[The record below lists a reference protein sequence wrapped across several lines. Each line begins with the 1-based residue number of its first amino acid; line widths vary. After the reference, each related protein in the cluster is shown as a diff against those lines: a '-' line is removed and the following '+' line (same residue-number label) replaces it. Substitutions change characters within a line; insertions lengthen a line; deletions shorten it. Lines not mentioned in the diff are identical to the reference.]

1 MLVVTHDP
9 AVSGQVRR
17 TIAIRDGR
25 TATETLR
32 HEAADEEGN
41 ATQHAVEYAVLD
53 RAGRLQLPR
62 EMIEPLGMRDR
73 VRLEAAPD
81 HIGVWPDDPPLTGR
95 AGPAAGASEAAGG
108 RRPPTGRAAADASPG
123 TWPPGPHPGA
133 GRDRPDGT
141 GPGPMV
147 AASEVTRT
155 FGSGAATRALRGVSF
170 TLPRGQLVALR
181 GRSGSGKTTLLNIV
195 GGLDRPTSGS
205 VHVAG
210 REVSA
215 MSEREQMLLRRG
227 TVAFIFQSFGLIPM
241 LSAAENVGIP
251 LRINGV
257 GARERE
263 ERVRLMLGIV
273 GLADHALQRPG
284 ELSGGQQQRVA
295 IARALA
301 GRPELLIADEP
312 TGQLDSETGRQI
324 MRLLRTVVRSEGIT
338 ALVATH
344 DSALIDVAD
353 DVLLLEDGQLVPA
366 LPGPA

>member
-1 MLVVTHDP
+1 
-9 AVSGQVRR
+9 VSGQP
-17 TIAIRDGR
+17 G
-25 TATETLR
+25 TATGVT
-32 HEAADEEGN
+32 AA
-41 ATQHAVEYAVLD
+41 
-53 RAGRLQLPR
+53 
-62 EMIEPLGMRDR
+62 
-73 VRLEAAPD
+73 AAP
-81 HIGVWPDDPPLTGR
+81 
-95 AGPAAGASEAAGG
+95 
-108 RRPPTGRAAADASPG
+108 
-123 TWPPGPHPGA
+123 
-133 GRDRPDGT
+133 
-141 GPGPMV
+141 PMV

-155 FGSGAATRALRGVSF
+155 FGSGTVAVHALRGVSF
-170 TLPRGQLVALR
+170 TLPGGQLVALR

-195 GGLDRPTSGS
+195 GGLDRPTSGR

-215 MSEREQMLLRRG
+215 MSEREQMLLRRR

-251 LRINGV
+251 LRIG
-257 GARERE
+257 GAAARDRED
-263 ERVRLMLGIV
+263 RVELMLGIV
-273 GLADHALQRPG
+273 GLAEHARQRPA

-344 DSALIDVAD
+344 DPALIDVAD
-353 DVLLLEDGQLVPA
+353 DVLLLEDGMLVPD
-366 LPGPA
+366 PG